1 MAWQLDGRFHE
12 FCNCK
17 LLCPCLF
24 DVTAR
29 PDEGWCGSAF
39 TFDIEGGSADGVDL
53 AGRKAVVAVNI
64 PGTFAEANFTGRLY
78 VDDGASEE
86 QRGALEAIFHG
97 RRGGPWGAVAPAFT
111 EWLPTKAAPI
121 AVQWGDHPEITVG
134 DVGRLTSVPR
144 ADPAGRPTQ
153 VQAAEALAAF
163 EISAPIQPALTAGSR
178 WSDPD
183 LRAFDGNS
191 GFVGTFAWK
200 A

>member
-24 DVTAR
+24 DVTVR

-39 TFDIEGGSADGVDL
+39 TFDIERGSADGVDL
-53 AGRKAVVAVNI
+53 AGRKAVIAVNI

-97 RRGGPWGAVAPAFT
+97 RRGGPWGAVAPAFAA
-111 EWLPTKAAPI
+111 WLP
-121 AVQWGDHPEITVG
+121 GDRPEATVG
-134 DVGRLTSVPR
+134 DIGQLTSVPR
-144 ADPAGRPTQ
+144 TDSTGRPTQ
-153 VQAAEALAAF
+153 VQGTELADF
-163 EISAPIQPALTAGSR
+163 EPLQAALTVGSQWR
-178 WSDPD
+178 DPD

-191 GFVGTFAWK
+191 GFLGTFAWK